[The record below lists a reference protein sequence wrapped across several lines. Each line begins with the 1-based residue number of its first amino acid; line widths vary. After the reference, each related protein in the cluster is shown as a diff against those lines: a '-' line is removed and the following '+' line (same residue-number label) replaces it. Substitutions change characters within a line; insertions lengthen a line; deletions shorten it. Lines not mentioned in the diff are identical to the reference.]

1 MKKLLGLI
9 LCVSVL
15 WSLLIHLA
23 PPSGAQKS
31 SEVITQRK
39 LAAKQRKVSSPQTS
53 DITEIKRMAAAKK
66 SQPTSADVNSE
77 NPEAP
82 FIDPLLQSPK
92 PTGPKSG
99 VATQDVGRSL
109 TSIQQFGALRMK
121 ALSAGTVRVIVEMRT
136 SFQPEGDLRTV
147 GAVQKQRRDIASSQE
162 NLLRETP
169 GILNDSVKR
178 FEFVPYLAFETSI
191 AGLDHLRTSA
201 DVTNIFEDVALPA
214 TLAESVPLIGA
225 PAAWAAGFSGAGQ
238 TVAILDTGVDKT
250 HSFLAGKVVSEACY
264 STSSFAQSSSSV
276 CPGGVSESTSS
287 GSGLNCSGSVPGC
300 DHGTH
305 VAGIAAGKGS
315 SFSGVAR
322 DANIIAIQVFSRFD
336 SFSTCSSGAPCA
348 LSFTSDQ
355 IKGLERVFAL
365 RSTFNIASVNMSLG
379 GGQFSSNCDSQPHK
393 AAIDNLR
400 SVGIATVIASG
411 NDGFKSAISAPGC
424 ISSAIS
430 VGSTGDGS
438 GATGLNAV
446 SSFSNSSSFLNLLA
460 PGNLIRSSVPG
471 NGFANF
477 QGTSMATPHVAGAWA
492 VLKSKSPGASVSEV
506 YAALRDTGLQVTD
519 TNGITKPRI
528 RVDAAVNALG
538 GGGGGGGNCGA
549 PVSISSGQTVNGALD
564 STDCRY
570 PSGSDHFSD
579 AYTFSG
585 TSGQQIS
592 ITMSSG
598 AFDTLLFLNG
608 PNGVQVAT
616 DDDGGGGTNS
626 RIPATS
632 GFFTL
637 PSTGTYTIQASSFS
651 ANTAGTYSL
660 ALTSQT
666 PSGCSSP
673 VTINFGQTINGTLSG
688 SDCRFTDNSFFDA
701 YTFSGVAGQQ
711 VSVSM
716 ASGSFDTF
724 LFLLRPDGTTL
735 SSDDDGGGGTDS
747 RIPTGSGSLT
757 LPTTGIYT
765 IYTSSFSPNT
775 TGAYSLTLNGQTL
788 GGSCPSTPISIGQ
801 TFNGTLS
808 LSDCQL
814 SDNSLFDS
822 YSFSGTAGQTISVSL
837 TSPVFDTYLHLLRPD
852 GTLLAD
858 DDDGGDGLN
867 SRIPAESG
875 TLTLPVTGTYK
886 ILANSFSP
894 NVTGSYSLT
903 LQGSSAFTCPSTPIS
918 IGQLV
923 NGVLSNSDCTLS
935 DNSFIDSYSFTGT
948 AGQQVAVEMSSL
960 NFDTYL
966 FLLGPNGLVV
976 DDDDGGAG
984 TDSRIP
990 ANTGFFTLPTSGTYT
1005 ILANSFAPTVT
1016 GGYALSLVSG
1026 QSGCTFSLNPTGQS
1040 IAFSGGS
1047 GSISILAGSGCGWA
1061 AVSNASWL
1069 TITSTPNGS
1078 GNGSINFSAAANGTQ
1093 ETRTGTITVSGQT
1106 FTLIQSTN
1114 TVSNVQFTSS
1124 SASVNES
1131 SGKIDVTVVR
1141 SGNTAVGATIDFAT
1155 SDVSADRRKDYTQT
1169 LGTLIF
1175 NPGET
1180 SKTISILLTD
1190 DTFAESTETFTIT
1203 LSNANGTTVGPT
1215 SVMTVSITSNDAVT
1229 GPNPVEWNSSF
1240 NSTFFVRQHY
1250 IDMLNREPDSGGL
1263 AFWVNEI
1270 ESCGANQQCR
1280 EVKRINVSAAFFLS
1294 IEFQETGY
1302 LVYRLYKSAYGDTTS
1317 PTVGGTV
1324 PIIRLS
1330 EFLPDTVRLGRNVQV
1345 GIGDWQNQLETNK
1358 NALSVEFVQRPRF
1371 LGAFPTSMTPTQF
1384 VDKLNLNSGSVLSSA
1399 ERSQLINELTSN
1411 NTVSGRASVLRKVA
1425 EDADLR
1431 QRELNRAFVLMQ
1443 YYGYLRRNPDD
1454 PQDTNFGGWKFWLD
1468 KLNLFNGDY
1477 VNAEMV
1483 KAFLLSLEYKQR
1495 FGPG

>member
-1 MKKLLGLI
+1 MRRFLGLI
-9 LCVSVL
+9 GCITVLC
-15 WSLLIHLA
+15 SLLWHL
-23 PPSGAQKS
+23 PPRSIAQKS
-31 SEVITQRK
+31 SEVLTQRK
-39 LAAKQRKVSSPQTS
+39 LDAKQRKAPSPQPP
-53 DITEIKRMAAAKK
+53 DITEIKRMAAARKYQPSLTDVT
-66 SQPTSADVNSE
+66 SQDSE
-77 NPEAP
+77 PG

-92 PTGPKSG
+92 PTGPKAG
-99 VATQDVGRSL
+99 VAKQDVGRSL
-109 TSIQQFGALRMK
+109 SFIQQFGELRMK
-121 ALSAGTVRVIVEMRT
+121 ALSAGSVRVIVELRT
-136 SFQPEGDLRTV
+136 EFQPEGNLRSV
-147 GAVQKQRRDIASSQE
+147 VAVQKQRGDIASSQE
-162 NLLRETP
+162 TLLRETP
-169 GILNDSVKR
+169 GVINDSIKR
-178 FEFVPYLAFETSI
+178 FEFVPYLAFETSVT
-191 AGLDHLRTSA
+191 GLDHLRGSSQ
-201 DVTNIFEDVALPA
+201 VTNIFEDVAVPP

-225 PAAWAAGFSGAGQ
+225 PAAWTAGFSGAGQ
-238 TVAILDTGVDKT
+238 AVAILDTGVDKT

-264 STSSFAQSSSSV
+264 STSSFSQSSSSV

-287 GSGLNCSGSVPGC
+287 GSGVNCSASVPGC

-336 SFSTCSSGAPCA
+336 SFSTCTSGAPCA
-348 LSFTSDQ
+348 LTFTSDQ

-365 RSTFNIASVNMSLG
+365 RSTFNIAAVNMSLG
-379 GGQFSSNCDSQPHK
+379 GGQFSSNCDSQPQK

-446 SSFSNSSSFLNLLA
+446 SSFSNSASFLNLLA

-492 VLKSKSPGASVSEV
+492 VLKSKSPSATVSEV

-538 GGGGGGGNCGA
+538 GGGGGGGNCGSPA
-549 PVSISSGQTVNGALD
+549 SISSGQTVNGSLA

-570 PSGSDHFSD
+570 PAGSDHYSD

-598 AFDTLLFLNG
+598 AFDTLLFLVG
-608 PNGVQVAT
+608 PNGVQIT
-616 DDDGGGGTNS
+616 SDDDGGGGTNS
-626 RIPATS
+626 RIPASS

-660 ALTSQT
+660 SLTSQT
-666 PSGCSSP
+666 PSGCASP
-673 VTINFGQTINGTLSG
+673 ISINFGQTINGSLSG
-688 SDCRFTDNSFFDA
+688 GDCRLTDNSFFDA
-701 YTFSGVAGQQ
+701 YTFSGIAGQQ
-711 VSVSM
+711 VNVAMS
-716 ASGSFDTF
+716 SGSFDTF
-724 LFLLRPDGTTL
+724 LFLLRPDGSTL
-735 SSDDDGGGGTDS
+735 ASDDDGGGGTNS

-765 IYTSSFSPNT
+765 IYASSFSPDT
-775 TGAYSLTLNGQTL
+775 TGSYSLTLTGQTP
-788 GGSCPSTPISIGQ
+788 GGSCPSTSISIGQ
-801 TFNGTLS
+801 TINGALS
-808 LSDCQL
+808 NSDCQL

-822 YSFSGTAGQTISVSL
+822 YSFSGTAGQTISISL
-837 TSPVFDTYLHLLRPD
+837 TSSVFDTYLHLLQPD

-867 SRIPAESG
+867 SRIPPESG

-894 NVTGSYSLT
+894 NVTGAYSLT
-903 LQGSSAFTCPSTPIS
+903 LQGSSALTCPSTPIS

-923 NGVLSNSDCTLS
+923 NGALSNSDCTLS
-935 DNSFIDSYSFTGT
+935 DNSFIDSYSFTGS
-948 AGQQVAVEMSSL
+948 AGQLVAVEMSSL
-960 NFDTYL
+960 NFDTYV

-976 DDDDGGAG
+976 DDDDGGNG
-984 TDSRIP
+984 TNSRIP
-990 ANTGFFTLPTSGTYT
+990 ADTGYFSLPTSGTYT
-1005 ILANSFAPTVT
+1005 ILANSFAPSVT

-1026 QSGCTFSLNPTGQS
+1026 QSTCNFSLSSTSQS
-1040 IAFSGGS
+1040 VGFGAGS
-1047 GSISILAGSGCGWA
+1047 GSFSISAGSGCGWSA
-1061 AVSNASWL
+1061 ISNATWV
-1069 TITSTPNGS
+1069 TITSSPNGS
-1078 GNGSINFSAAANGTQ
+1078 GNGTINFSVAANATQ
-1093 ETRTGTITVSGQT
+1093 EVRSGTITVGGQT
-1106 FTLIQSTN
+1106 FTVNQSTN
-1114 TVSNVQFTSS
+1114 TASTVQFASS

-1131 SGKIDVTVVR
+1131 SGKIDVTVNR
-1141 SGNTAVGATIDFAT
+1141 SGNTAVGATVDFTT
-1155 SDVSADRRKDYTQT
+1155 SDVTADRRKDYTQT

-1190 DTFAESTETFTIT
+1190 DTFAEATESFTIS
-1203 LSNANGTTVGPT
+1203 LSNSNGTTVGSPGL
-1215 SVMTVSITSNDAVT
+1215 MTVSIISNDAVS
-1229 GPNPVEWNSSF
+1229 GPNPVEWNSNFS
-1240 NSTFFVRQHY
+1240 STFFVRQHY
-1250 IDMLNREPDSGGL
+1250 IDMLNREPDSSGL

-1302 LVYRLYKSAYGDTTS
+1302 LVYRLYKAAYGDTTS
-1317 PTVGGTV
+1317 PTVSGTV
-1324 PIIRLS
+1324 PIIRLN
-1330 EFLPDTVRLGRNVQV
+1330 EFLPDTVRIGRNVQV
-1345 GIGDWQNQLETNK
+1345 GIGDWQTQLETNK
-1358 NALSVEFVQRPRF
+1358 DALAVEFVQRQRF
-1371 LGAFPTSMTPTQF
+1371 LTAFPISMTPTQF
-1384 VDKLNLNSGSVLSSA
+1384 IDKLNLNAGLVLSSG
-1399 ERSQLINELTSN
+1399 ERTQLINELTSN
-1411 NTVSGRASVLRKVA
+1411 NTVSGRASALRKVA

-1468 KLNLFNGDY
+1468 KLDLFNGNF
-1477 VNAEMV
+1477 VGAEMI
-1483 KAFLLSLEYKQR
+1483 KAFLLSVEYKQR

>member
-1 MKKLLGLI
+1 MA
-9 LCVSVL
+9 SV
-15 WSLLIHLA
+15 
-23 PPSGAQKS
+23 
-31 SEVITQRK
+31 R
-39 LAAKQRKVSSPQTS
+39 
-53 DITEIKRMAAAKK
+53 K
-66 SQPTSADVNSE
+66 SQPPFSEVNTE
-77 NPEAP
+77 YPEER

-92 PTGPKSG
+92 PTGPKTG
-99 VATQDVGRSL
+99 VAPQDVGRSL
-109 TSIQQFGALRMK
+109 SVIQHFGELRMK
-121 ALSAGTVRVIVEMRT
+121 ALSAGTVRVIVELRT
-136 SFQPEGDLRTV
+136 EFQPEGILRTST
-147 GAVQKQRRDIASSQE
+147 AVQKQRRDIASSQE
-162 NLLRETP
+162 SLLRETP
-169 GILNDSVKR
+169 GILTDSIKR
-178 FEFVPYLAFETSI
+178 FDYVPYLAFETSVT
-191 AGLDHLRTSA
+191 GLDHLRTSA
-201 DVTNIFEDVALPA
+201 EVTNIFEDVAVPP

-225 PAAWAAGFSGAGQ
+225 PAAWTAGFSGAGQ
-238 TVAILDTGVDKT
+238 TVAILDTGVDKS
-250 HSFLAGKVVSEACY
+250 HSFLAGKVVSEACF

-276 CPGGVSESTSS
+276 CPGGVSASTSV
-287 GSGLNCSGSVPGC
+287 GAGVNCSTSVTGC

-322 DANIIAIQVFSRFD
+322 DANLIAIQVFSRFD
-336 SFSTCSSGAPCA
+336 SFSTCTSGPPCA
-348 LSFTSDQ
+348 LTFTSDQ

-379 GGQFSSNCDSQPHK
+379 GGQFSSNCDSQPQK

-446 SSFSNSSSFLNLLA
+446 SSFSNSASFLNLLA

-471 NGFANF
+471 DSFANF

-538 GGGGGGGNCGA
+538 GGGGGGGGNCGA
-549 PVSISSGQTVNGALD
+549 PASITSGQTVNGALAA
-564 STDCRY
+564 TDCRY
-570 PSGSDHFSD
+570 PNGGDHFSD

-598 AFDTLLFLNG
+598 AFDTLLFLVG
-608 PNGVQVAT
+608 PNGVQIAS

-651 ANTAGTYSL
+651 ANTSGTYSL
-660 ALTSQT
+660 SLTSQT
-666 PSGCSSP
+666 PGGCSSP
-673 VTINFGQTINGTLSG
+673 VSINFGQTINGSLSG

-701 YTFSGVAGQQ
+701 FTFSGTAGQQ
-711 VSVSM
+711 VSVAMS
-716 ASGSFDTF
+716 SGSFDTF
-724 LFLLRPDGTTL
+724 LFLLRPDGSTL
-735 SSDDDGGGGTDS
+735 GSDDDGGGGTNS
-747 RIPTGSGSLT
+747 RIPTGSGFLT

-765 IYTSSFSPNT
+765 IYASSFSPNT
-775 TGAYSLTLNGQTL
+775 TGTYSLTLTGQNP
-788 GGSCPSTPISIGQ
+788 GGNCPSTSISIGQ
-801 TFNGTLS
+801 TINGALS
-808 LSDCQL
+808 NTDCQL
-814 SDNSLFDS
+814 SDNSRFDS
-822 YSFSGTAGQTISVSL
+822 YSFNGTAGQTISISL
-837 TSPVFDTYLHLLRPD
+837 TSSVFDTYLHLLRPD
-852 GTLLAD
+852 GTLLVD

-923 NGVLSNSDCTLS
+923 NGALSNSDCTLS

-948 AGQQVAVEMSSL
+948 AGQLVAVDMTSL
-960 NFDTYL
+960 SFDTYL
-966 FLLGPNGLVV
+966 YLLGPNGLVV
-976 DDDDGGAG
+976 DDDDGGIG

-990 ANTGFFTLPTSGTYT
+990 ANSGYFTLPTTGNYT
-1005 ILANSFAPTVT
+1005 ILANSFAPSVS
-1016 GGYALSLVSG
+1016 GGYSLSLVAG
-1026 QSGCTFSLNPTGQS
+1026 QSGCTFSLNSAGQS
-1040 IAFSGGS
+1040 LGFSGGS
-1047 GSISILAGSGCGWA
+1047 ASFSVLTGSGCGWSV
-1061 AVSNASWL
+1061 VSNASWIS
-1069 TITSTPNGS
+1069 ITSSPNGN
-1078 GNGSINFSAAANGTQ
+1078 GNGSVNFSVAANNTQ
-1093 ETRTGTITVSGQT
+1093 EVRSGTITAAGQT
-1106 FTLIQSTN
+1106 FTVSQSAN
-1114 TVSNVQFTSS
+1114 TTSNVQFTSS

-1131 SGKIDVTVVR
+1131 SGKIIVTVNR
-1141 SGNTAVGATIDFAT
+1141 SGNTVVGATVNFST
-1155 SDVSADRRKDYTQT
+1155 SDVTADRRKDYTQT

-1180 SKTISILLTD
+1180 SKSITILLTD
-1190 DTFAESTETFTIT
+1190 DTLAESTETFTIS
-1203 LSNANGTTVGPT
+1203 LSNPIGTTIGAT
-1215 SVMTVSITSNDAVT
+1215 SSMTVSIISNDAVS

-1240 NSTFFVRQHY
+1240 NSIFFVRQHY
-1250 IDMLNREPDSGGL
+1250 VDMLNREPDSGGL
-1263 AFWVNEI
+1263 SFWVNEI
-1270 ESCGANQQCR
+1270 ESCGSNQQCR

-1317 PTVGGTV
+1317 PTVGSTV
-1324 PIIRLS
+1324 PIIRLNES
-1330 EFLPDTVRLGRNVQV
+1330 LPDTVRLGRNVQV
-1345 GIGDWQNQLETNK
+1345 GIGDWQTQLETNK
-1358 NALSVEFVQRPRF
+1358 NALSVEFVQRQRF
-1371 LGAFPTSMTPTQF
+1371 LTAFPITMTPTQF
-1384 VDKLNLNSGSVLSSA
+1384 VDKLNLNSGSVLSNT
-1399 ERSQLINELTSN
+1399 ERTQLINELTSN
-1411 NTVSGRASVLRKVA
+1411 NTVSGRASVFRKVA

-1468 KLNLFNGDY
+1468 KLNLFNGNF
-1477 VNAEMV
+1477 VNAEMI